1 MVDIDERVV
10 QMKFD
15 NSDFEKKSKS
25 TFKILDT
32 LKEKLSF
39 KNVGDQENINA
50 IERNLEK
57 VATKAYSIFDRLQ
70 DKIMDS
76 LTNKLFAF
84 LRDNTIGQIE
94 KGWGKYAEMT
104 TAVATLKAQGYALE
118 TINEQLERLN
128 YFTDETS
135 YNFTAMVT
143 EIGKFTASGQSL
155 EDATT
160 AMMGIAEWASLSG
173 KNANEATRAMYQLSQ
188 ALGSGKMRKEDW
200 KSIQNLNMDTKEFR
214 QNAIDAA
221 IELGTLKEEANGTY
235 TTLVG
240 KKANKLNFSLQ
251 QFADNLTE
259 GEWFTS
265 DVMMKVY
272 SEYSSAVDTIK
283 EYYDEGG
290 IFDRTLN
297 KVVSVNT
304 TAEVVDVINKNNADI
319 KKKFEKTQLK
329 SKDVDNILKKWS
341 KVKVITD
348 DVVDDYAEAN
358 KLTKEIAKTQLQQN
372 LDEYVKEYAD
382 LFKGSAEEAIAAL
395 KEWEDYVPEFG
406 MKAFKQAQ
414 EAKTFQEAIDSAK
427 DAASTAW
434 TTIFTTIFGD
444 YDEARALW
452 TDLANS
458 LYDIFVGRLWDI
470 ADIFEYWKN
479 GEAKELMSVAGQGY
493 NKELKELQ
501 KQLEEFENAHDM
513 DNLTDKENKFFD
525 SLSSR
530 IRELTAQVDNER
542 YINWIKEWKA
552 EYAKL
557 SSQEVISDADHAR
570 MTELMGQIE
579 EMQAYID
586 KNSRNGRTLLF
597 QGLYTFGAGFK
608 SIIENFREAWDSL
621 FEENSAGKS
630 LLDFTERFRKTAFR
644 FYRFMQELGETDFF
658 VNIATAL
665 KNILDLF
672 SSFKNAILAGLAQ
685 VLPQGTSIQS
695 VLVRISEIIKNV
707 TEFLKPSPEL
717 IQRIARI
724 SRGFFASIKGIAK
737 IIYALWKFIEP
748 AVNVVIDVL
757 SNIIN
762 IVGEFLATIGDLV
775 FGIEEGANSMD
786 DLGDA
791 GAVVGTVFGK
801 IKDVILGVVGVIR
814 TFFGPVIEWVGD
826 RLKDIGGFFKGLF
839 GEGSPFDNIK
849 NSFKGFKDR
858 LNKAMEGTE
867 SFASIFNKY
876 KNGSGLTNFLGLVGD
891 LASAA
896 VSKLGTLIATI
907 FGVEDAVKDGKLPE
921 SLQNIKDVFATIG
934 VVLKWIWTNLIKPIF
949 TTIITGVR
957 ASMDE
962 IIVAFKEGN
971 VTKLLEIFGKILKS
985 VFSLEIINLIR
996 TFTKVMGSGGLLKC
1010 IRELAKTIHSVGKY
1024 FNAKAFEARSNGI
1037 LKIAISLAILTSVI
1051 VGLTVLLAQLN
1062 PETIAKMKDGLIMI
1076 AGAMGIIVVSLIG
1089 LSVAIRIAGS
1099 GFLYIS
1105 IMLTTFAASLAL
1117 VAFTLFK
1124 INSALN
1130 ALSDSEKGGF
1140 ALVFETISGMAT
1152 GLIGV
1157 MTALRLIGGKDV
1169 TNALLGI
1176 GAAMAGLGIALAGF
1190 ALALSMVAEVVSK
1203 YDFLTIL
1210 GALSIVIVAIV
1221 SLSFAAR
1228 IMSKSISLT
1237 ITSGLGVAMGVLG
1250 MVAAFAWFIMPILED
1265 LAMKSDDFGK
1275 YAIAMALLAGMMITI
1290 AGSIALINASGNG
1303 LTTILSTISFGVFVA
1318 FITNDV
1324 VPLLDTISKYKL
1336 YEYKDGLVT
1345 FSWFMGVLAL
1355 SLLAIGGAINLIF
1368 SGISKIAWKTM
1379 IVLIGGVVATVI
1391 GIMNLADQLKGS
1403 DDLMEKL
1410 TPVFA
1415 AFGLISSVLLVLAL
1429 FMHSVEGS
1437 ITKETGDNVIK
1448 ALEMMFGII
1457 LSIGVTLNGM
1467 VALSGTLF
1475 KGNLA
1480 GLIATYS
1487 GITVMMG
1494 VVIGMIGGMFS
1505 KLIKSIGGAMMHV
1518 NLNSGS
1524 DHTKNIVAVLQA
1536 MFKMIV
1542 AIGAILATFIAEI
1555 GLIYATTD
1563 IGPVG
1568 MSFTLAF
1575 VGALLPVTIGVLG
1588 NAFSKLMKALG
1599 DSMQGVSDNRATE
1612 MVKAL
1617 EIMLGII
1624 AAIGAT
1630 LAVSLALIGAT
1641 YTSGMEWMGGLN
1653 AALIAGSMIAI
1664 IIIFSNTMESIY
1676 KILNKKGLKD
1686 DKQFKKFKTTLI
1698 VFGALISGM
1707 FLTIGT
1713 TIGIMSQLTKTTGIV
1728 KTLVNAVI
1736 IVGVFAALVFAFTK
1750 AMSNVIE
1757 SLNNI
1762 KNNDNGFKGLIA
1774 ICATMVASM
1783 LTTIGIISALDD
1795 VNVEDLRAAI
1805 SVIGIVISTVWI
1817 LAHSIEN
1824 LLEAFKENGKLTG
1837 NRMAILIGFMVT
1849 TLLTLAMLGTVV
1861 IPAMRNLENVPWNTA
1876 LAAVGSI
1883 SLLLLSIGGMLKL
1896 MKSSDLFQGDKWD
1909 TITKLGT
1916 VFVSLA
1922 SIALFMPRI
1931 FNSLKILND
1940 VDFSSIVEGLGSIIV
1955 IIGSFIGVVKLLDVF
1970 EAGIKDLGLALLALA
1985 GPLLILDIFKDSIV
1999 GFFRAFNNVSWS
2011 DWGMGLATLGVMIG
2025 IVALMV
2031 AFGPAIGAA
2040 LTAAIV
2046 PILEF
2051 CGVLALL
2058 SLTLMLVSK
2067 AIMMFKEALGI
2078 GVETKTL
2085 EKAGTKS
2092 GGLFATRFNRA
2103 FAKKEK
2109 INSPSKVFKQYGKFI
2124 DQGLSKGITE
2134 NMNIVYNASE
2144 ELGNET
2150 NDAFCDALGIAS
2162 PSKVFYENGRFVVR
2176 GFINGASSQNDK
2188 LNALGNTIGDSVVN
2202 GITDSFANMD
2212 LSSQFDLWGGRDPEE
2227 VISEG
2232 IDGLGD
2238 SLIGGLWDKIMGND
2252 SYRYDTE
2259 WRKVTNENIAEWNA
2273 WLEGKEREK
2282 AALEKQIGGKES
2294 DAYKALEDEISNA
2307 RASGKFRQRVA
2318 VKTNS
2323 GIKGVITGA
2332 LSGLIGDGTISDKL
2346 GELWNWVTDKFQSFF
2361 GTNGEGSKVLGETAQ
2376 EVVKK
2381 IDTAINGESA
2391 TGDGTTN
2398 GLISN
2403 AGKVIEK
2410 KFGSIES
2417 LGARAGNALVRGV
2430 ISALGPIGSAIENAL
2445 AGTFIGNL
2453 LGISKT
2459 GEITEDSKK
2468 VLDVF
2473 ENKMNTEL
2481 ANTVFALKPD
2491 MSSSWYN
2498 SMLSEANKKGLLSID
2513 ASGIYS
2519 ISEKGLKDAAFAGF
2533 LTTFEEIGS
2542 NDGEGYTDSFLKTF
2556 KNGTTK
2562 ILETYDQYVAEFT
2575 GPEHSNQNSP
2585 SKLWGSFG
2593 KYDAEGYELGFT
2605 SQFDQT
2611 TKSVLNNID
2620 DMYIKSKESLG
2631 VMTQA
2636 IDDETIQPRITPVF
2650 DGVNIQNGI
2659 TGINSA
2665 FDSMSPAIEATMES
2679 FGRDMPNYDDKF
2691 DILAASIAGT
2701 NSMLDSLMTM
2711 LAEGDIVTVN
2721 VNAEENPDNL
2731 YNLIVNTNRQNFKR
2745 TGRNQLAF

>member
-39 KNVGDQENINA
+39 KNVNDQENINA

-94 KGWGKYAEMT
+94 KGWGKYGEMT

-118 TINEQLERLN
+118 TINEQLARLN

-160 AMMGIAEWASLSG
+160 AMMGIAEWAALSG

-188 ALGSGKMRKEDW
+188 ALGSGRMRKEDW

-240 KKANKLNFSLQ
+240 KKANKLSFSLQ

-283 EYYDEGG
+283 AYYDEGG

-319 KKKFEKTQLK
+319 KKRFEKTQLK

-358 KLTKEIAKTQLQQN
+358 KLTKEIAKTQLQEN

-470 ADIFEYWKN
+470 ADIFDYWKN

-493 NKELKELQ
+493 NKELKQLQ
-501 KQLEEFENAHDM
+501 AQLEEFEDAHDM
-513 DNLTDKENKFFD
+513 DNLTDKENEFFD
-525 SLSSR
+525 NLSSR
-530 IRELTAQVDNER
+530 IRELTQQVDNER

-557 SSQEVISDADHAR
+557 SSQEVISDEDHAR

-579 EMQAYID
+579 EMQTYID

-608 SIIENFREAWDSL
+608 SIIENFREAWNSL

-665 KNILDLF
+665 KNVLDLF

-762 IVGEFLATIGDLV
+762 TVGEFLATIGDLV
-775 FGIEEGANSMD
+775 FGIEEGTNSME

-801 IKDVILGVVGVIR
+801 IKDVVLGVVGVIR

-858 LNKAMEGTE
+858 LDKAMEGTE
-867 SFASIFNKY
+867 SFTSIFNKY

-891 LASAA
+891 LASTA
-896 VSKLGTLIATI
+896 VSKLGMLIATI
-907 FGVEDAVKDGKLPE
+907 FGIEDAVSDGKLPE

-934 VVLKWIWTNLIKPIF
+934 VVLKWIWTNLIKPVF

-971 VTKLLEIFGKILKS
+971 ITKLLEIFGKILKS

-1099 GFLYIS
+1099 GFLFIS
-1105 IMLTTFAASLAL
+1105 IMLTTFAVSLAL
-1117 VAFTLFK
+1117 VAITLFK

-1152 GLIGV
+1152 GLVGV

-1190 ALALSMVAEVVSK
+1190 ALALSMVAEVVNK

-1250 MVAAFAWFIMPILED
+1250 MVASFAWFIMPILED

-1324 VPLLDTISKYKL
+1324 MPLLETISKYKL
-1336 YEYKDGLVT
+1336 DEYKDGLIT

-1437 ITKETGDNVIK
+1437 ITKETGDNVVK

-1524 DHTKNIVAVLQA
+1524 DHTKNIVAVLQT

-1542 AIGAILATFIAEI
+1542 AIGAILGTFIAEI
-1555 GLIYATTD
+1555 GVIYATTD

-1599 DSMQGVSDNRATE
+1599 DAMLGVSDNRATE

-1664 IIIFSNTMESIY
+1664 IIIFSNTMEKIS

-1686 DKQFKKFKTTLI
+1686 EKQFNKFKTTLI
-1698 VFGALISGM
+1698 IFGALISGM
-1707 FLTIGT
+1707 FLTIGS
-1713 TIGIMSQLTKTTGIV
+1713 TIGIMSQLTRTTGIV
-1728 KTLVNAVI
+1728 KTLVNAAI
-1736 IVGVFAALVFAFTK
+1736 IVGVFVALVFTFTK

-1757 SLNNI
+1757 SLNSI

-1805 SVIGIVISTVWI
+1805 SVIGIVIGTVWI

-1883 SLLLLSIGGMLKL
+1883 SLLLLSIGGMLKI
-1896 MKSSDLFQGDKWD
+1896 MKSSDLFKGDKWD

-1922 SIALFMPRI
+1922 GIALFMPRI
-1931 FNSLKILND
+1931 FNSFKILND

-1955 IIGSFIGVVKLLDVF
+1955 IIGSFIGVVKLIDIIG
-1970 EAGIKDLGLALLALA
+1970 AGIKDLGLALLALA

-1999 GFFRAFNNVSWS
+1999 GFFRVFNNVSWS

-2031 AFGPAIGAA
+2031 AFGPAIGTA

-2078 GVETKTL
+2078 GVETKVL

-2092 GGLFATRFNRA
+2092 GGLFATRFNKA
-2103 FAKKEK
+2103 FVKKEK

-2134 NMNIVYNASE
+2134 NMNIVYAASE
-2144 ELGNET
+2144 NLGNET

-2238 SLIGGLWDKIMGND
+2238 SLIGGLWDKIMGTD

-2259 WRKVTNENIAEWNA
+2259 WRKVTNDNIAEWNA

-2294 DAYKALEDEISNA
+2294 DAYKALEDEITNA

-2332 LSGLIGDGTISDKL
+2332 LSSLIGDGTISDKL

-2361 GTNGEGSKVLGETAQ
+2361 GNNGEGSKVLGDTAQ
-2376 EVVKK
+2376 EVVKQ
-2381 IDTAINGESA
+2381 INTAINGESA

-2398 GLISN
+2398 GLIEST
-2403 AGKVIEK
+2403 KTK
-2410 KFGSIES
+2410 IES
-2417 LGARAGNALVRGV
+2417 TWGTFSEVGRELGGAVFDG
-2430 ISALGPIGSAIENAL
+2430 IMEKLGPIGAAIKSVLKNVPFVGKLFEDDDGMVEASTVLSQFKSFSSTDKLNADKYLRQQSAKKIIES
-2445 AGTFIGNL
+2445 TRP
-2453 LGISKT
+2453 KET
-2459 GEITEDSKK
+2459 GEWYAE
-2468 VLDVF
+2468 
-2473 ENKMNTEL
+2473 ML
-2481 ANTVFALKPD
+2481 AQ
-2491 MSSSWYN
+2491 
-2498 SMLSEANKKGLLSID
+2498 
-2513 ASGIYS
+2513 
-2519 ISEKGLKDAAFAGF
+2519 GLKDGF
-2533 LTTFEEIGS
+2533 WTEE
-2542 NDGEGYTDSFLKTF
+2542 
-2556 KNGTTK
+2556 NGMYIATEK
-2562 ILETYDQYVAEFT
+2562 VLEKGILEAWLNTLKI
-2575 GPEHSNQNSP
+2575 NSP
-2585 SKLWGSFG
+2585 SKLTEGYG
-2593 KYDAEGYELGFT
+2593 KYTMQGYEIGIDENT
-2605 SQFDQT
+2605 ASVISQMNASMSAITDEA
-2611 TKSVLNNID
+2611 IA
-2620 DMYIKSKESLG
+2620 G
-2631 VMTQA
+2631 VAAMENA

-2659 TGINSA
+2659 GGINRA
-2665 FDSMSPAIEATMES
+2665 FDSMTPAIDATMNS
-2679 FGRDMPNYDDKF
+2679 FAREMPNYDDKF
-2691 DILAASIAGT
+2691 DTLAASIAGT

-2721 VNAEENPDNL
+2721 VNAEGNPDNL
-2731 YNLIVNTNRQNFKR
+2731 YNLIVDTNRQNFKR